1 MGDSNEGADDDSKC
15 ELTRT
20 GEEQGPTRTFAGAA
34 SSFFFVLSSASLLM
48 ISATIITIMGRTML
62 IVVARAAAAAVAMT
76 VVGVEVLSAAWRNLS
91 QTLRAS
97 LHTSES
103 VLVAKPQILICNTK
117 PLQPSKKQG
126 LSCSSAAANS
136 SVRCP
141 EHSG

>member
-1 MGDSNEGADDDSKC
+1 
-15 ELTRT
+15 
-20 GEEQGPTRTFAGAA
+20 
-34 SSFFFVLSSASLLM
+34 M

-62 IVVARAAAAAVAMT
+62 IVVARAAAAVAMT
-76 VVGVEVLSAAWRNLS
+76 VVGVEVLSAVWRNLS
-91 QTLRAS
+91 QLLRAS

-103 VLVAKPQILICNTK
+103 VLVAKPQILICNAK